1 MTTSSATR
9 QDTGPTIGED
19 FEVLLISDDLE
30 PGYGVLCPALP
41 GCFSQGDDW
50 DDALAMAAEAIA
62 CHLAPPYTRPAS
74 PAGEQERLIEEFTTD
89 GFQVEVATVRIV
101 I

>member
-1 MTTSSATR
+1 M
-9 QDTGPTIGED
+9 G
-19 FEVLLISDDLE
+19 
-30 PGYGVLCPALP
+30 ALP
-41 GCFSQGDDW
+41 GVARLLFTGDDW

-101 I
+101 INAPVRPGLASGR